1 MITYFFQI
9 TGMSCDG
16 CAARVK
22 QAVLNVPGV
31 HRADVDLGKGR
42 LRVECADIDPR
53 AVVYAAE
60 RIGFGA
66 KVEA

>member
-1 MITYFFQI
+1 MITHFFEI

-31 HRADVDLGKGR
+31 HRADVDSEKGR
-42 LRVECADIDPR
+42 LRAECDDIEPR
-53 AVVYAAE
+53 AVIHALE

-66 KVEA
+66 KVEE